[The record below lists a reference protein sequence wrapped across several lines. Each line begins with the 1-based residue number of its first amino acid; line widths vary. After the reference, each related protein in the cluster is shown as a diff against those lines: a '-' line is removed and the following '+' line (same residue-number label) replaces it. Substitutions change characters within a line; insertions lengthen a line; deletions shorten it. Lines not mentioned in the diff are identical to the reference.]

1 MQRRHFLKIGGL
13 SGASVAFENKV
24 AASKVLTSSTGVIEV
39 DATPLFELSP
49 YLYMQFMEPL
59 GTTDSSVE
67 AAWDHATND
76 WKPTVINVTKEL
88 SPGMMRWG
96 GNMSAYYKWREG
108 VGPVTSAYPF
118 LIPIGA
124 AWKQAR

>member
-1 MQRRHFLKIGGL
+1 MQRRHFLKIVSL

-59 GTTDSSVE
+59 GTTIAGGGSMGSCDKRLE
-67 AAWDHATND
+67 ADCN
-76 WKPTVINVTKEL
+76 
-88 SPGMMRWG
+88 
-96 GNMSAYYKWREG
+96 
-108 VGPVTSAYPF
+108 
-118 LIPIGA
+118 
-124 AWKQAR
+124 